1 MKTKEAKIIKMKSKK
16 FLKVPETDDITK
28 IIADY
33 RKTHT
38 TYETTAFINGMIA
51 YNKIIKL

>member
-1 MKTKEAKIIKMKSKK
+1 MKTKEAKIIKMKSNK

-28 IIADY
+28 IIAEY
-33 RKTHT
+33 
-38 TYETTAFINGMIA
+38 AFINGMIA